1 MRYAKLIN
9 LQIAL
14 AASLKNK
21 TVRKTVISKVAKF
34 PRLDAATEIQRDAPA
49 PFINLSVLS
58 LSGNDHLKSIR
69 DLDDLH

>member
-1 MRYAKLIN
+1 M
-9 LQIAL
+9 QIAL

-21 TVRKTVISKVAKF
+21 TKEKLSLAKL
-34 PRLDAATEIQRDAPA
+34 PATATEIQRDAPA